1 VAEPKPKSE
10 AAPPPKVEPAPPAV
24 DLAVC
29 RADLARLAAANPILF
44 ERGSAG
50 IEASGIKALGAVA
63 TAIKA
68 CPGVRI
74 VVEGHTDTEGS
85 ADYNQRLSLK
95 RAGAVA
101 EWLIKAGVPADAVEK
116 LGLGTSRPVAPNTSR
131 HTRAK
136 NRRAE
141 ILVRP

>member
-1 VAEPKPKSE
+1 
-10 AAPPPKVEPAPPAV
+10 
-24 DLAVC
+24 LAVC
-29 RADLARLAAANPILF
+29 RAELTKIAAANPILF
-44 ERGSAG
+44 ERGSARV
-50 IEASGIKALGAVA
+50 EASGMKALDEIAKA
-63 TAIKA
+63 TKA

-74 VVEGHTDTEGS
+74 VVEGHADTEGS

-95 RAGAVA
+95 RASAVA
-101 EWLIKAGVPADAVEK
+101 ECLVKAGVPADAVEMV
-116 LGLGTSRPVAPNTSR
+116 GLGTSRPVAPNTSR